1 MTEETVYRAKLAE
14 QLEMYK
20 EMKEIM
26 QELVKT
32 KGGSLS
38 EEERNLLS
46 VAYKNVVGQRRS
58 AWRLVCSIEGKISDD
73 WKSPIVKEMRETIEK
88 ELNDLCHEIIDLL
101 EKHMLPP
108 QDEFAE
114 VDMSDAATVEKVEG
128 AVFFYKMKGDYFRYL
143 VEVSRGDKRD
153 EMSEQAKAA
162 YKWAEKVAQN
172 LKPTHPIRLG
182 LALNFSVYHYEIAGN
197 PQDACELARKAFDDA
212 IAELDSAS
220 EDTYKDSTLILQL
233 LRDNL
238 SLWTAE
244 NDQEE
249 QDDK

>member
-1 MTEETVYRAKLAE
+1 
-14 QLEMYK
+14 MYK

-128 AVFFYKMKGDYFRYL
+128 AVFFYKMKGDYFR
-143 VEVSRGDKRD
+143 
-153 EMSEQAKAA
+153 
-162 YKWAEKVAQN
+162 
-172 LKPTHPIRLG
+172 
-182 LALNFSVYHYEIAGN
+182 
-197 PQDACELARKAFDDA
+197 
-212 IAELDSAS
+212 
-220 EDTYKDSTLILQL
+220 
-233 LRDNL
+233 
-238 SLWTAE
+238 
-244 NDQEE
+244 
-249 QDDK
+249 